1 VSIKTSPPPTYRA
14 AAVTTLA
21 PATNPATA
29 TTSLTNAATLAT
41 STARAGTDT
50 KPKSPV
56 TEITAAEH
64 VNFLKG
70 LLDRHV
76 NTTPN
81 KSMKNFAAVQSLSIG
96 QKAETVQ
103 ARADVNREAEKAL
116 AAIKLDVQSSD
127 KWSTESIE
135 TWKRLFDEAA
145 AEPNATESTIFSRMN
160 AFGAAINEVTGLGSV
175 GIALTKEGNVASYYM
190 TLSKDKMTTGRNH
203 LNVAAG
209 RESPTVT
216 RIGTLEKKK

>member
-1 VSIKTSPPPTYRA
+1 VSIKTFPPPTFRA
-14 AAVTTLA
+14 AAVATLA
-21 PATNPATA
+21 PATNPAAATTTPTAATASATA
-29 TTSLTNAATLAT
+29 T
-41 STARAGTDT
+41 ARTVADK

-64 VNFLKG
+64 VSFLKG

-76 NTTPN
+76 NTSPN
-81 KSMKNFAAVQSLSIG
+81 KSLKNFAAVQSLSIE
-96 QKAETVQ
+96 QKAETDQ
-103 ARADVNREAEKAL
+103 ARADVIREAEEAL
-116 AAIKLDVQSSD
+116 AAIKQDVQTSD

-145 AEPNATESTIFSRMN
+145 AEPNATESTIFRRMN

-175 GIALTKEGNVASYYM
+175 GIAISKEGNVASYYM
-190 TLSKDKMTTGRNH
+190 TLSRDKMTTGRNH
-203 LNVAAG
+203 LNIAAG

-216 RIGTLEKKK
+216 RIGTL